1 MEALQRV
8 SGVQVTD
15 RGAGEVSRVAIRG
28 LEDVTTTVNGRNI
41 FTSSGL
47 SVALADIPA
56 SLLGQVDIYKTRSSD
71 LIETG
76 IAGQI
81 DIHTQRPFNFEGS
94 KVVIAARG
102 IYQEQADEIDPNI
115 SPELREHVI
124 KGINDAVYGL
134 MMVIDGVS
142 GTLRNSSDAVNLRFI
157 AQHIKERDEAPT
169 EVVQE
174 LDLANGD
181 GFCMGYH
188 GWQEGDFGNEP
199 VAVKKPV

>member
-1 MEALQRV
+1 MASYEYELV
-8 SGVQVTD
+8 NPPYGD
-15 RGAGEVSRVAIRG
+15 RKRELWIQHAVGFMLFQDMRQYAI
-28 LEDVTTTVNGRNI
+28 
-41 FTSSGL
+41 
-47 SVALADIPA
+47 
-56 SLLGQVDIYKTRSSD
+56 
-71 LIETG
+71 
-76 IAGQI
+76 
-81 DIHTQRPFNFEGS
+81 
-94 KVVIAARG
+94 
-102 IYQEQADEIDPNI
+102 DEIDPNI